1 MSSICKECHESHSG
15 CCKFLA
21 NDEQIQIGLSFSEI
35 YRIMEFSR
43 LSYND
48 FIDLKD
54 INPDIV
60 QSLCNHLD
68 PVFADLYH
76 ENKAF
81 LLKTAQGNCF
91 FLGEQGCSLPRSVR
105 PHYCNIYPFWFIPNT
120 KQLNILINPD
130 CLAQKKVST
139 IIDLMKLFETSRDEL
154 YDIYQCILRDYQDHA
169 SEIGDYFS
177 KTIID
182 NFEFKALMPEHKNEV
197 LEMVKDIWEGDDY
210 IPYVYDQWIAD
221 QNGLFVG
228 AFYQNAI
235 AGIAKLS
242 FYEPSY
248 AWLEGLRANPNLPV
262 RGLANAFNKFFLKY
276 NSDNP
281 SLKCME
287 FITYYANFASIHSA
301 EKHGFRKIATYSYK
315 IKTINQDETFDL
327 SETMHCT
334 TEEASDFIS
343 KSTFIQQS
351 RICSGWEA
359 YPITENILNQHF
371 FNNNHYLCIK
381 ENEIINALVLYEID
395 DLRNMIHLC
404 FIEAFDSITIK
415 KMLKHL
421 IHLCINLNIKEID
434 CAIPE
439 NYPLKTIFNEM
450 GFTSFEQ
457 ENDYMLFRLLSDS

>member
-197 LEMVKDIWEGDDY
+197 LELVKNIWEGDDY
-210 IPYVYDQWIAD
+210 IPYVYDQWVEDKEGRFI
-221 QNGLFVG
+221 G
-228 AFYQNAI
+228 AFYQKAI
-235 AGIAKLS
+235 AGLAKLS
-242 FYEPSY
+242 FYEPHY

-262 RGLANAFNKFFLKY
+262 RGLANAFNKYFLKY
-276 NSDNP
+276 FSDKP
-281 SLKCME
+281 SVICME
-287 FITYYANFASIHSA
+287 FITYFANFASIHSA
-301 EKHGFRKIATYSYK
+301 EKHGFKKIATYSYK
-315 IKTINQDETFDL
+315 IKTINLDEQYISF
-327 SETMHCT
+327 EKANCT
-334 TEEASDFIS
+334 TDEIIS
-343 KSTFIQQS
+343 IVNHSAFIQQS
-351 RICSGWEA
+351 RICTGWEA
-359 YPITENILNQHF
+359 YPVTQNIIDNHF
-371 FNNNHYLCIK
+371 IKKEQYLCYKDDDKIQA
-381 ENEIINALVLYEID
+381 ILLYEKD
-395 DLRNMIHLC
+395 DLRNMMHLC
-404 FIEAFDSITIK
+404 FIEANDKASYQKILEHFLQI
-415 KMLKHL
+415 
-421 IHLCINLNIKEID
+421 CIDMNINEID
-434 CAIPE
+434 CAIPSD
-439 NYPLKTIFNEM
+439 YQLKYIFDKL

-457 ENDYMLFRLLSDS
+457 ENDYMLFRLFPSD